1 MGRFILF
8 VILIVIGIIIL
19 VTSLVRSSELNQTS
33 VFGISA
39 GAVAKGAGTVFI
51 VLSFV
56 SLATG
61 AFYIQDI
68 GEAVVLKNW
77 DGKIIGSSSTAG
89 LHTKAPWVDTIRY
102 DTRNNLINFYNDADY
117 EYKDGTA
124 KGPDVTINDKS
135 GASADIDIQVVY
147 SLDPKASEKL
157 YEDYGTQTNYTQSYL
172 SNDVRAVT
180 REVSG
185 KYDTITM
192 LTDRSQFTKA
202 VQDALSAKWEPDGL
216 NVEQVSVQDV
226 RYPKSITD
234 KYAEAQSAEIAKQ
247 QALNEQETEKVK
259 SETKKKTAEID
270 AETKKINAKAEA
282 DANEILNNSLSDNV
296 IKQHYIDALQKIGD
310 KGNLVVVP
318 EGSTPMV
325 NVQNSK

>member
-1 MGRFILF
+1 MVKFVSFI
-8 VILIVIGIIIL
+8 IMISIGIAVIIISFIAKRQIGDRMGSGYVAATRGIGTLFIIL
-19 VTSLVRSSELNQTS
+19 
-33 VFGISA
+33 GI
-39 GAVAKGAGTVFI
+39 VN
-51 VLSFV
+51 FV
-56 SLATG
+56 TG

-77 DGKIIGSSSTAG
+77 DGKILGSSSEAG
-89 LHTKAPWVDTIRY
+89 LHMKAPWVDTIRY
-102 DTRNNLINFYNDADY
+102 DTRNNLINFYNDVDY

-202 VQDALSAKWEPDGL
+202 VQDALSKKWEPDGL

-296 IKQHYIDALQKIGD
+296 IKQHYIDALEKIGE

-325 NVQNSK
+325 NVQKN